1 MENNLKTI
9 TKDKKVR
16 FKSLKSFVLIFAV
29 ILNSAVFGIST
40 VCAETEDMTK
50 DITANE
56 IVKVPY
62 LPQKF
67 ITATQDFSF
76 DLFRESINFEKN
88 SLVSPTS
95 VVLAM
100 GMTSNGSDGNTKLQF
115 QQLLGKNQFSVK
127 QLNYYYYVMSS
138 ILQNDTTDSVYGNP
152 LKLANSIWYKDSY
165 SIYHNFLQTNADY
178 YKADIFKANFYSPDT
193 VTDINKWVENKTG
206 GLIDKII
213 EEIDEN
219 TMMFLINTLLFEAE
233 WQNQFAKGDASFASF
248 KNLNGSYLN
257 GIFFNSSKE
266 TFLKSENATGFIKP
280 YKGGKYSFV
289 AMLPNEKISIKDYV
303 QTLNANSFQSF
314 INSSLEG
321 KTADIGIPKF
331 EYSFDAKLIE
341 PFKRLGFVDA
351 FYPSTADFSKM
362 APPPEE
368 IYIRDILHKTYIQI
382 SEVGTKA
389 GAVTKVEMADKAMPP
404 VENTVLLN
412 RPFVYAIV
420 DNGTKLP
427 IFIGTVIN
435 PFEKVVINN

>member
-1 MENNLKTI
+1 MGNNLKTI
-9 TKDKKVR
+9 TQEKKVT
-16 FKSLKSFVLIFAV
+16 FKGLKSFVLILALVF
-29 ILNSAVFGIST
+29 NSVAFGIGT
-40 VCAETEDMTK
+40 VSAESENISDG
-50 DITANE
+50 IAAND
-56 IVKVPY
+56 IVKVPF

-76 DLFRESINFEKN
+76 DLFRESIDFEKN

-100 GMTSNGSDGNTKLQF
+100 GMTSNGSDNNTKLQF
-115 QQLLGKNQFSVK
+115 QQLLAKNQFSVK
-127 QLNYYYYVMSS
+127 QLNYYYNVMSS
-138 ILQNDTTDSVYGNP
+138 ILQNNNNTTDSVYGNQ
-152 LKLANSIWYKDSY
+152 LKLANSIWFKDSY
-165 SIYHNFLQTNADY
+165 DIYYNFLQTNADY
-178 YKADIFKANFYSPDT
+178 YKADIFKSDFGSDT
-193 VTDINKWVENKTG
+193 VTDINNWVNNKTG

-213 EEIDEN
+213 DQIDEN
-219 TMMFLINTLLFEAE
+219 TMMFLINALLFEAE
-233 WQNQFAKGDASFASF
+233 WQKQFAKEDASFASF

-266 TFLKSENATGFIKP
+266 AFLKSENATGFIKP

-289 AMLPNEKISIKDYV
+289 AMLPNEKTSIKDYV
-303 QTLNANSFQSF
+303 QTLNASSFQSF
-314 INSSLEG
+314 LNSSLDG

-331 EYSFDAKLIE
+331 EYSFDVKLID

-351 FYPSTADFSKM
+351 FFPSVADFSKM
-362 APPPEE
+362 APPPES
-368 IYIRDILHKTYIQI
+368 IYIRDILHKTYIQL

-404 VENTVLLN
+404 VENKVLLN

-435 PFEKVVINN
+435 PFEKVAK

>member
-1 MENNLKTI
+1 MNKNSEIFTKDRKLNLK
-9 TKDKKVR
+9 V
-16 FKSLKSFVLIFAV
+16 LKSFILIFAIV
-29 ILNSAVFGIST
+29 LNSLILGIST
-40 VCAETEDMTK
+40 VGAEAEDITK

-76 DLFRESINFEKN
+76 DLFRESIDFEKN

-115 QQLLGKNQFSVK
+115 QQLLADNQFSIK

-178 YKADIFKANFYSPDT
+178 YKAAIFKANFYSPDT
-193 VTDINKWVENKTG
+193 VTDINKWVENNTG

-213 EEIDEN
+213 DEIDEN

-233 WQNQFAKGDASFASF
+233 WKNQFAKEDASFESF
-248 KNLNGSYLN
+248 KKLNGSYSN

-303 QTLNANSFQSF
+303 QTLNSNNFQSF

-321 KTADIGIPKF
+321 KTTAIGIPKF

-341 PFKRLGFVDA
+341 PFERLGFVDA
-351 FYPSTADFSKM
+351 FYSSTADFSKM
-362 APPPEE
+362 APPPED
-368 IYIRDILHKTYIQI
+368 IYIRDILHKTYIQL

-389 GAVTKVEMADKAMPP
+389 GAVTKVEMADKAIPP
-404 VENTVLLN
+404 VENKVLLN

-420 DNGTKLP
+420 ENGTKLP
-427 IFIGTVIN
+427 VFIGTVIN
-435 PFEKVVINN
+435 PFEEK